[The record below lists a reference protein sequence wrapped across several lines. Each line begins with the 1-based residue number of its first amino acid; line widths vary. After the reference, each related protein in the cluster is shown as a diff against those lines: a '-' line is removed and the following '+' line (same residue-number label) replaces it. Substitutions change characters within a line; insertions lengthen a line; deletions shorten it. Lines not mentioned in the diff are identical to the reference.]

1 MANRLGVILRPQ
13 QPPESLVAAA
23 QRAEA
28 LGLDEMWVFE
38 DCFLEGGIAQVVA
51 ALAATDRI
59 VIGVG
64 LLPVPLRN
72 VALAAME
79 LATVDRLYPGR
90 ARFVFG
96 HGVQEW
102 MAQAGAK
109 VQSPMTLM
117 REYLTALRA
126 LLDGERISVSGR
138 YVNLDDVELAW
149 PPHSRVRIW
158 MGAEGPKSLAL
169 CGELTDGIVLAEDA
183 TIEDLRRGVEL
194 VNSAASA
201 VGRTEPLDHVCY
213 LRVFRGANATERLA
227 KEERPKANGIG
238 VGNDPEKAAHVIDE
252 MFGVGIS
259 TVMCLMSAEEEDPLA
274 YFEWIANEIKPRVSA
289 L

>member
-1 MANRLGVILRPQ
+1 MGNRLGVILRPQ

-23 QRAEA
+23 QRAEE

-38 DCFLEGGIAQVVA
+38 DCFLEGGISQVVA
-51 ALAATDRI
+51 ALAVTERI

-79 LATVDRLYPGR
+79 LATVDRLFPGR

-102 MAQAGAK
+102 MAQAGAR
-109 VQSPMTLM
+109 VESPMTLM

-138 YVNLDDVELAW
+138 YVNLDDVQLAW
-149 PPHSRVRIW
+149 PPTGRVKLW

-169 CGELTDGIVLAEDA
+169 CGEITDGIVLAEDA
-183 TIEDLRRGVEL
+183 TIEELARGVAL
-194 VNSAASA
+194 VNESARAA
-201 VGRTEPLDHVCY
+201 GRSEALDHVSY
-213 LRVFRGANATERLA
+213 LRVFRGPLADERLA
-227 KEERPKANGIG
+227 KEEREKANGVG
-238 VGNDPEKAAHVIDE
+238 VGNDPDRAAATINA

-274 YFEWIANEIKPRVSA
+274 YFEWVATEIKPRLSA
-289 L
+289 I